1 LRDSNRGRLGK
12 PEPPGRDQVTE
23 RDMHD
28 NSPQPNPRKPL
39 VARLSWA
46 TARPEALWDA
56 WAFAAVE
63 AELALD
69 AWLKAAHS
77 LKEATFAAYHAAL
90 DREEQA
96 AAELAARLAPSRGAA

>member
-1 LRDSNRGRLGK
+1 M
-12 PEPPGRDQVTE
+12 P
-23 RDMHD
+23 D
-28 NSPQPNPRKPL
+28 NSSQPNPRKPL

-46 TARPEALWDA
+46 GARPEALWDA

-77 LKEATFAAYHAAL
+77 LKEATFAAYRDAL
-90 DREEQA
+90 NREEQA
-96 AAELAARLAPSRGAA
+96 AAELAARLAPSRSAA

>member
-1 LRDSNRGRLGK
+1 M
-12 PEPPGRDQVTE
+12 PG
-23 RDMHD
+23 
-28 NSPQPNPRKPL
+28 NSSQPNPRKTL
-39 VARLSWA
+39 AARLSWA
-46 TARPEALWDA
+46 GAGPEALWDA

-96 AAELAARLAPSRGAA
+96 AAELAARLAPSRSAA

>member
-1 LRDSNRGRLGK
+1 MSSNG
-12 PEPPGRDQVTE
+12 P
-23 RDMHD
+23 H
-28 NSPQPNPRKPL
+28 PNPRKQL
-39 VARLSWA
+39 AAKLSWA
-46 TARPEALWDA
+46 AARPEALWDA

-69 AWLKAAHS
+69 AWLKAAQS

-96 AAELAARLAPSRGAA
+96 AADLAARLTPSRGAA

>member
-1 LRDSNRGRLGK
+1 M
-12 PEPPGRDQVTE
+12 PE
-23 RDMHD
+23 
-28 NSPQPNPRKPL
+28 NNPQPNLRKPL
-39 VARLSWA
+39 TARLSWA
-46 TARPEALWDA
+46 AARPEALWDA
-56 WAFAAVE
+56 WAFAAMD